1 MSNATTKPP
10 RVLPLDWKTHDPHL
24 AMLMG
29 KNLASRGHVVWRPTL
44 REWKVIDPTLDG
56 VYWTVQIGP
65 NTPPENTPWT
75 RLTCTC
81 LRMEHRSDPCVHKAA
96 VHHHASQTC
105 EYSYYLYGE

>member
-1 MSNATTKPP
+1 MSNATTTP
-10 RVLPLDWKTHDPHL
+10 REALPLDWKTRDPQM

-29 KNLASRGHVVWRPTL
+29 RNLHRRGHVVWRPTL

-56 VYWTVQIGP
+56 VYWTVQVGP
-65 NTPPENTPWT
+65 QETAGCDPWT

-81 LRMEHRSDPCVHKAA
+81 SMTEHPSDPCVHKAA
-96 VHHHASQTC
+96 VHHHASQPC